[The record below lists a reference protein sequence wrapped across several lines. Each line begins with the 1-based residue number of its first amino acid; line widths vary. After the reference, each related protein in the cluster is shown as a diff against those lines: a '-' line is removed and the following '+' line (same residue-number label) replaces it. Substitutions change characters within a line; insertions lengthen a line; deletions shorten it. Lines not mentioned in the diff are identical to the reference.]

1 MGGLTRQVTVVN
13 LAGLHARAAVMVVQL
28 ANRFPCAVA
37 ISRGNGTINAKSIMG
52 ILTLAATQG
61 TVLTLNADGERAAE
75 ALDALADLFAR
86 KFDEGE

>member
-1 MGGLTRQVTVVN
+1 MGGLTREVTVAN
-13 LAGLHARAAVMVVQL
+13 RAGLHARAAVMVVQL
-28 ANRFPCAVA
+28 ANKFPCTLA
-37 ISRGNGTINAKSIMG
+37 ISRGNGSISAKSIMG

-61 TVLTLNADGERAAE
+61 SKLVLTAEGESAAE

>member
-1 MGGLTRQVTVVN
+1 MDRLTRDVTVAN
-13 LAGLHARAAVMVVQL
+13 RAGLHARAAVMVVQL
-28 ANRFPCAVA
+28 ANKFPCALA
-37 ISRGNGTINAKSIMG
+37 ISRGNGAINAKSIMG

-61 TVLTLNADGERAAE
+61 TVLTLSADGESASA